1 MKFIPSR
8 DLRIQPGQVWKDL
21 AKEGELVVTR
31 HGQPVA
37 LMLPVSG
44 EDLDRK
50 LRMIRGAES
59 SETARQIQRDSV
71 ARGTD
76 GMTTDEIDQEIRRAR
91 QEARGLRDRPSR

>member
-50 LRMIRGAES
+50 LRMIRGAELW
-59 SETARQIQRDSV
+59 ETVRQIQRESV
-71 ARGTD
+71 VRGTD
-76 GMTTDEIDQEIRRAR
+76 GMTREEIDQEIRRAR
-91 QEARGLRDRPSR
+91 QEANL